1 MCSSDLIAVI
11 GGSES
16 HMVTG
21 SRIKGYMAA
30 YKELN
35 IPVPAGLVFLNQDNY
50 IMVERAVDNIFL
62 KGADCIICM
71 DDSIC
76 SAVLNK
82 LGQEDIKV
90 PSDIKIASFFD
101 SMLLKHNIPA
111 ITSLSFDVQ
120 EIGRVACKTL
130 IDLLDGIKV
139 QEITYLGY
147 KVELK
152 ESTR

>member
-1 MCSSDLIAVI
+1 
-11 GGSES
+11 
-16 HMVTG
+16 
-21 SRIKGYMAA
+21 
-30 YKELN
+30 
-35 IPVPAGLVFLNQDNY
+35 
-50 IMVERAVDNIFL
+50 
-62 KGADCIICM
+62 
-71 DDSIC
+71 
-76 SAVLNK
+76 
-82 LGQEDIKV
+82 
-90 PSDIKIASFFD
+90 
-101 SMLLKHNIPA
+101 MLLKHNIPA